1 MAHVVR
7 DSHGIASWSTAKRK
21 LDVGRNR
28 DRPIR
33 TSKLSGSIAMPVSIS
48 GGQAPKV
55 IGLAFR
61 TIGTPWAKKLAQTD
75 GKESY
80 V

>member
-1 MAHVVR
+1 VIGDCGKA
-7 DSHGIASWSTAKRK
+7 ASPTVGRK
-21 LDVGRNR
+21 LDAGRNR

-33 TSKLSGSIAMPVSIS
+33 TSKLSGSIAMIVFVSDGS
-48 GGQAPKV
+48 APRFMNMALQTW
-55 IGLAFR
+55 IGWGFEMPFAH
-61 TIGTPWAKKLAQTD
+61 